1 MMNYSGRKHL
11 KVIIGIYL
19 FFVAGQS
26 LAQFQKIV
34 DPITGHVTLV
44 SFRSASDNAETKA
57 STQPTASVKNP
68 EKSVEGKK
76 KISQDGRKGFP
87 VVSVAEQKSRDVD
100 RYEILKDELDKEK
113 ERLALQ
119 ISKKSEQGVLNRIKE
134 NIASLEREIKQVQ
147 R

>member
-1 MMNYSGRKHL
+1 MNYSGRKYI
-11 KVIIGIYL
+11 KIILGLYL
-19 FFVAGQS
+19 FFVGGQC

-44 SFRSASDNAETKA
+44 SFRSASDNAETR
-57 STQPTASVKNP
+57 TTTRPTESVKIP
-68 EKSVEGKK
+68 EKSMEGKK
-76 KISQDGRKGFP
+76 KISQDSRKGFP

-113 ERLALQ
+113 KILALQ
-119 ISKKSEQGVLNRIKE
+119 LSKKSDQNVLSRIKE